1 MIYVLKHVITRYG
14 DTNEVGA
21 RAAMTR
27 RINDYARRNDL
38 LKKNDD
44 NLEGTDI
51 REGLTSIISVR
62 ISEEMLQFEGQ
73 KKGRLGTAEART
85 AVVGVVSENLVYYL
99 EENTELTKQ
108 LIKKAMRSL
117 EA

>member
-1 MIYVLKHVITRYG
+1 MISFVNHVRTSDG
-14 DTNEVGA
+14 GTHEVGA

-27 RINDYARRNDL
+27 TINDYARRNDL

-62 ISEEMLQFEGQ
+62 IPEEMLQFEGQ
-73 KKGRLGTAEART
+73 TKGRLGTAEARSEIGR
-85 AVVGVVSENLVYYL
+85 ASCRERGWSGVG
-99 EENTELTKQ
+99 
-108 LIKKAMRSL
+108 AG
-117 EA
+117 A